1 MQWATISNYFILM
14 QIIYSLET
22 ILMQI
27 IYSLETKNI
36 KLMQ

>member
-22 ILMQI
+22 
-27 IYSLETKNI
+27 KNI